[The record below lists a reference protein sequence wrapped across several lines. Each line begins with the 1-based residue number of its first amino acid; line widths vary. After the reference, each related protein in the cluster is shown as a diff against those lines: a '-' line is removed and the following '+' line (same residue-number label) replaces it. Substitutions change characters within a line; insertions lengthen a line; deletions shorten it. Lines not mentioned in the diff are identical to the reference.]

1 MAIISGGFSSYLA
14 IGNREDLSDII
25 HNIAPVENW
34 LVSNSGETKATQRYH
49 EWQTDTLATP
59 AANAQ
64 FEGNDYSATIIVPTT
79 RLGNYTQILAKTF
92 AITRTQEVTD
102 KAGRKSEL
110 AYQTGLKLKELANDI
125 EYALIVNSASASGA
139 TGTARQLKGALGWI
153 STNNTTAS
161 ATTVFLTE
169 ALVQTNLQLI
179 WAAGGKPQHIVM
191 GAVQKTKF
199 DAFTGNN
206 TRFLNM
212 MPAQVQS
219 AVEVYKSSFGN
230 VTAHLH
236 FILNQSTGASTG
248 PSGNVIIFGDMSL
261 WRKAYLRK
269 AERIPLAV
277 TGSSLRF
284 LIETEL
290 TLECGNE
297 LGAGKVSA
305 LAPA

>member
-161 ATTVFLTE
+161 ATTVYFTE
-169 ALVQTNLQLI
+169 ANLQANLQLV
-179 WAAGGKPQHIVM
+179 WAAGGKPQHLVM
-191 GAVQKTKF
+191 GALQKTKF

-212 MPAQVQS
+212 QPAQVQS

-230 VTAHLH
+230 LTAHLH
-236 FILNQSTGASTG
+236 FIMNQSAQADK
-248 PSGNVIIFGDMSL
+248 VIIFGDMSL

-297 LGAGKVSA
+297 LGAGKVTA
-305 LAPA
+305 MAAA

>member
-1 MAIISGGFSSYLA
+1 MMLLLIWLGL
-14 IGNREDLSDII
+14 IGITN
-25 HNIAPVENW
+25 V
-34 LVSNSGETKATQRYH
+34 G
-49 EWQTDTLATP
+49 QTDTLATP

-64 FEGNDYSATIIVPTT
+64 FEGNDYTATAIVPTVRT
-79 RLGNYTQILAKTF
+79 GNYTQILAKTF
-92 AITRTQEVTD
+92 AITRTQESTTS
-102 KAGRKSEL
+102 AGRKSEL
-110 AYQTGLKLKELANDI
+110 AYQTGLKLKELANDL
-125 EYALIVNSASASGA
+125 EYAFLVNTAAASGA
-139 TGTARQLKGALGWI
+139 TGTARTLLGVKGFI
-153 STNNTTAS
+153 STNNTTGS
-161 ATTVFLTE
+161 ATTVYFTE
-169 ALVQTNLQLI
+169 ALLQTNLQLV
-179 WAAGGKPQHIVM
+179 WAAGGKPQHLVM

-212 MPAQVQS
+212 LPAQVQS

-230 VTAHLH
+230 LTAHLN
-236 FILNQSTGASTG
+236 FIMNISTGVSATS
-248 PSGNVIIFGDMSL
+248 PSSNVFVFGDMGL

-284 LIETEL
+284 LIETEV

-297 LGAGKVSA
+297 LGAGKVSL

>member
-1 MAIISGGFSSYLA
+1 MAIITSGYSTYLA
-14 IGNREDLSDII
+14 VGNREDLSDII

-64 FEGNDYSATIIVPTT
+64 FEGNDYTATAIVPPV
-79 RLGNYTQILAKTF
+79 RIGNYTQIIAKTF

-139 TGTARQLKGALGWI
+139 TGTARQLKGALGYI

-161 ATTVFLTE
+161 ATTVYFTE
-169 ALVQTNLQLI
+169 ALLQTNLQLV
-179 WAAGGKPQHIVM
+179 WAAGGKPQHLVM
-191 GAVQKTKF
+191 GALQKTKF

-230 VTAHLH
+230 LTAHLH
-236 FILNQSTGASTG
+236 FIMNQSGQADK
-248 PSGNVIIFGDMSL
+248 VLLFGDMSL

-297 LGAGKVSA
+297 LGAGKITA
-305 LAPA
+305 MAPS

>member
-1 MAIISGGFSSYLA
+1 MAIITSGMSTYLA
-14 IGNREDLSDII
+14 IGNREDLSDVI
-25 HNIAPVENW
+25 HNIAPTENW
-34 LVSNSGETKATQRYH
+34 LTSNSGESSAKQRYH

-59 AANAQ
+59 GANAQ
-64 FEGNDYSATIIVPTT
+64 FEGNDYTATAIVPTVRT
-79 RLGNYTQILAKTF
+79 GNYTQILAKTF
-92 AITRTQEVTD
+92 AITRTQEKTD
-102 KAGRKSEL
+102 AAGRKSEL
-110 AYQTGLKLKELANDI
+110 AYQTGLKLKEIANDI
-125 EYALIVNSASASGA
+125 EYALIVNSAAASGA
-139 TGTARQLKGALGWI
+139 TGTARTLKGAMGFI
-153 STNNTTAS
+153 TTNNTTAS
-161 ATTVFLTE
+161 ATTVYFTE
-169 ALVQTNLQLI
+169 ALLQTNLQLV
-179 WAAGGKPQHIVM
+179 WAAGGKPQHLLM

-212 MPAQVQS
+212 QPGQVQS

-230 VTAHLH
+230 LTAHLH
-236 FILNQSTGASTG
+236 FIMNQSTGASTG
-248 PSGNVIIFGDMSL
+248 PSGQVLVFGDMSL

-290 TLECGNE
+290 TLEMGNE
-297 LGAGKVSA
+297 LGAGKVSL